1 MKRSFLLLAVLV
13 FVVAIRPDTA
23 PAQVR
28 WQVGMRL
35 GLSIFTGYN
44 LGGGA
49 ANNIL
54 NYLGAP
60 AASTSRL
67 PDTALCRRWIQFDL
81 CHRRSVLRHPLR
93 RGRAFPDRKEPVHT
107 CRPPVRSRV
116 PPRKDGVCDRGDDR
130 YPV

>member
-54 NYLGAP
+54 NYFGAP
-60 AASTSRL
+60 AASTSSTSAGLQIGRRKSYSTSATPLSPPLISIQRREHPSSGRTRL
-67 PDTALCRRWIQFDL
+67 NTTSSFRAPRYGPMPTLD
-81 CHRRSVLRHPLR
+81 SV
-93 RGRAFPDRKEPVHT
+93 
-107 CRPPVRSRV
+107 
-116 PPRKDGVCDRGDDR
+116 
-130 YPV
+130 